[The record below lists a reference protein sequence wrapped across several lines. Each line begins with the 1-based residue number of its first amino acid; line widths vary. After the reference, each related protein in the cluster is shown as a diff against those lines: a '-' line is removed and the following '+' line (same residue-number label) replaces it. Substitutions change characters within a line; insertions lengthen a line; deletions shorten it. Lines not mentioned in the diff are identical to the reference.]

1 MNKQRRKQ
9 IADIT
14 EQLHELWD
22 RLADVM
28 TEENDALERLMEYF
42 PESEKAEEMSEKV
55 EAMQEALDNLEDVFN
70 TLEELL

>member
-1 MNKQRRKQ
+1 M
-9 IADIT
+9 DIT
-14 EQLHELWD
+14 EQLRKLWD

-42 PESEKAEEMSEKV
+42 PESEKAEDISEKV
-55 EAMQEALDNLEDVFN
+55 DAMQEALDNLKDVFN

>member
-9 IADIT
+9 ILDIT
-14 EQLHELWD
+14 EQLRKLWD

-42 PESEKAEEMSEKV
+42 PESEKAEDISEKV
-55 EAMQEALDNLEDVFN
+55 DAMQEALDNLKDVFN